1 MLISGSFAKL
11 VNVVNDCLSLKY
23 QTTIKEEQQL
33 FCALGAKNT
42 GKFFKFTIF
51 QQRELS
57 HVKVEDAIYPR
68 ETAT

>member
-23 QTTIKEEQQL
+23 QTTFKEEQQL

-42 GKFFKFTIF
+42 GKFFKFSIF
-51 QQRELS
+51 Q
-57 HVKVEDAIYPR
+57 
-68 ETAT
+68 